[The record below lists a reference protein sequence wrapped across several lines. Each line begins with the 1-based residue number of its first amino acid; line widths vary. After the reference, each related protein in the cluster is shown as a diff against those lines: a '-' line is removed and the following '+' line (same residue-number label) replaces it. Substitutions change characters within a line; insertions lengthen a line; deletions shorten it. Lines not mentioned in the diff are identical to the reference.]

1 MFKVNNNFI
10 VDFEHISHLA
20 LVFLLLTLSRWMP
33 TWEKLKRRQ
42 SSLILN
48 LINFEIWKNY
58 CFYCWFWIC
67 SSLLRYIFTQ
77 IFTPKYLIQNIK
89 NTATLW
95 LTYFPWG
102 INAWLSTFLKI
113 SFFVCKCGKLF
124 CVNKIL
130 YCPE

>member
-48 LINFEIWKNY
+48 LIKFKSE
-58 CFYCWFWIC
+58 FWNLKK
-67 SSLLRYIFTQ
+67 LLFLL
-77 IFTPKYLIQNIK
+77 LILNM
-89 NTATLW
+89 
-95 LTYFPWG
+95 
-102 INAWLSTFLKI
+102 
-113 SFFVCKCGKLF
+113 
-124 CVNKIL
+124 
-130 YCPE
+130 